1 MAGTHSNGANLYGP
15 MPVRLY
21 NTLTQKIEDFVP
33 KTPGKVKLYVC
44 GITVYDL
51 AHAGHGRTYTTFD
64 VLVRF
69 LRARGFEVDH
79 CQNVTDVD
87 DKIVNRA
94 KERGED
100 PLALSRRMDEL
111 ANQHLAAIG
120 CLKPAFMPRVS
131 STIDGIIDVTQKLIA
146 KGHAYVAETPN
157 GNDVYYGVRSFDGY
171 GKLSRRNLDELRAGA
186 SDRLAE
192 GAADIKKDPL
202 DFALWKSVAADAF
215 GFQSPWGK
223 GRPGWHIE
231 CSAMAL
237 KELGEQI
244 DIHGGGMDL
253 VFPHHENEIAQ
264 SEACTGKEFS
274 RFWMH
279 GGFLEIDSEKM
290 AKSLGNFVTIK
301 DVLDHNDPEAYRYF
315 VLGTHYRGP
324 LSFDVEKHEDGRVT
338 FPGLDEAE
346 RRMDYFYAA
355 RDALASIAGEHAAT
369 ESNILQGQAAVV
381 ATAKEKVLDALDRD
395 LNTPVALSVLAEL
408 GKAANEI
415 VMQAPKMKKDPA
427 KLEALQGLAAS
438 AVHSLQ
444 AACAPLGLM
453 QATSEEYWARTK
465 ARRLRLRGLD
475 HTKIDAKVAE
485 RTEARKA
492 KDFARADAIRKE
504 LAQNAVEIFDAGG
517 DTSSWKITL

>member
-1 MAGTHSNGANLYGP
+1 

-21 NTLTQKIEDFVP
+21 NTLTQKVEELVP
-33 KTPGKVKLYVC
+33 FTPGKVKLYVC

-69 LRARGFEVDH
+69 LRERGLEVTH

-94 KERGED
+94 LERGEN
-100 PLALSRRMDEL
+100 PLDLSRRMDKL
-111 ANQHLAAIG
+111 ANEHLRAIG
-120 CLKPAFMPRVS
+120 CLEPTVMPRVS
-131 STIDGIIDVTQKLIA
+131 TTIGGIVEITQKLIA
-146 KGHAYVAETPN
+146 SGNAYVAETPL
-157 GNDVYYGVRSFDGY
+157 GKDVYYAVRSFPGY
-171 GKLSRRNLDELRAGA
+171 GKLSRRNIDEMRAGA
-186 SDRLAE
+186 SERLAE
-192 GAADIKKDPL
+192 GATDIKKDPL
-202 DFALWKSVAADAF
+202 DFALWKAAGPDGF
-215 GFQSPWGK
+215 GFDSPWGK

-231 CSAMAL
+231 CSAMA
-237 KELGEQI
+237 KEQLGEQI

-264 SEACTGKEFS
+264 TEASTGKEFS
-274 RFWMH
+274 RVWMH

-301 DVLDHNDPEAYRYF
+301 DVLDHNDPEGYRYF
-315 VLGTHYRGP
+315 ILGTHYRGP
-324 LSFDVEKHEDGRVT
+324 LSFDVEKHADGRVT

-346 RRMDYFYAA
+346 RRMDYLYGTW
-355 RDALASIAGEHAAT
+355 DALAGIAGDAAPG
-369 ESNILQGQAAVV
+369 EPNILQGQAAVI
-381 ATAKEKVLDALDRD
+381 AEAREKVLEALDRD

-408 GKAANEI
+408 GKAGNEI
-415 VMQAPKMKKDPA
+415 VMQAPKLKKDPA
-427 KLEALQGLAAS
+427 KHEAVRKLAAS
-438 AVHSLQ
+438 AVRALD
-444 AACAPLGLM
+444 AACKPLGLM
-453 QATSEEYWARTK
+453 LAPSEEYWARTR

-475 HTKIDAKVAE
+475 ASKIDAMVAQ

-504 LAQNAVEIFDAGG
+504 LGGLGVEIFDAG
-517 DTSSWKITL
+517 DTTSWKIAL

>member
-1 MAGTHSNGANLYGP
+1 

-33 KTPGKVKLYVC
+33 AVPGKVKLYVC

-69 LRARGFEVDH
+69 LRARGFEVSH

-94 KERGED
+94 RERGED
-100 PLALSRRMDEL
+100 PLALSRRMGEL
-111 ANQHLAAIG
+111 AEQHLAAIG
-120 CLKPAFMPRVS
+120 CLKPTAMPRVS
-131 STIDGIIDVTQKLIA
+131 TTIGGIVGIIEELIR
-146 KGHAYVAETPN
+146 KGSAYVAETPA
-157 GNDVYYGVRSFDGY
+157 GKDVYYAVRSFPGY

-186 SDRLAE
+186 SERLTE
-192 GAADIKKDPL
+192 GAAEVKKDPL
-202 DFALWKSVAADAF
+202 DFALWKASGPDAF
-215 GFQSPWGK
+215 GFDSPWGK

-231 CSAMAL
+231 CSAMAFQ
-237 KELGEQI
+237 ELGEQI

-264 SEACTGKEFS
+264 SEACSGKEFS

-301 DVLDHNDPEAYRYF
+301 DVLEKNDPEGYRYF

-324 LSFDVEKHEDGRVT
+324 LSFDVEKREDGRVT

-346 RRMDYFYAA
+346 RRMDYLYAT
-355 RDALASIAGEHAAT
+355 RDALVNLAGDSEAGEP
-369 ESNILQGQAAVV
+369 NILQGQAEV
-381 ATAKEKVLDALDRD
+381 ALGAKDKVLEALDRD

-427 KLEALQGLAAS
+427 KNEAIKKLAAT
-438 AVHSLQ
+438 AVRALD

-453 QATSEEYWARTK
+453 QAESDAYWKRTK
-465 ARRLRLRGLD
+465 ERRLRLRGLEAAA
-475 HTKIDAKVAE
+475 IDAKVLE

-504 LAQNAVEIFDAGG
+504 LAASGVEIFDAG
-517 DTSSWKITL
+517 DASSWKIAL

>member
-1 MAGTHSNGANLYGP
+1 

-33 KTPGKVKLYVC
+33 IEPGKVKLYVC

-51 AHAGHGRTYTTFD
+51 PHAGHGRTYTTFD

-69 LRARGFEVDH
+69 LRARGFEVSH

-100 PLALSRRMDEL
+100 PLALSRRMGDL
-111 ANQHLAAIG
+111 ADAHLAAIG
-120 CLKPAFMPRVS
+120 CLKPRLMPRVS
-131 STIDGIIDVTQKLIA
+131 TTIDGIIEIIQKLIA
-146 KGHAYVAETPN
+146 NDHAYVAETPQ
-157 GNDVYYGVRSFDGY
+157 GKDVYYAVRSFDGY
-171 GKLSRRNLDELRAGA
+171 GKLSRRNVEEMRSGA
-186 SDRLAE
+186 SERLAE
-192 GAADIKKDPL
+192 GAADVKRDPL
-202 DFALWKSVAADAF
+202 DFALWKAAGANGF
-215 GFQSPWGK
+215 GFDSPWGK

-264 SEACTGKEFS
+264 SEAANRKSFA
-274 RFWMH
+274 RYWMH

-301 DVLDHNDPEAYRYF
+301 DVLDHNDPEGYRYF
-315 VLGTHYRGP
+315 ILGTHYRGP
-324 LSFDVEKHEDGRVT
+324 LSFDVEKHADGRVT

-346 RRMDYFYAA
+346 RRVDYLYAT
-355 RDALASIAGEHAAT
+355 RDALSNIAQDAEPG
-369 ESNILQGQAAVV
+369 ESNVLQGQAAIV
-381 ATAKEKVLDALDRD
+381 AEAKERVLDALDRD

-408 GKAANEI
+408 GKAGNEI
-415 VMQAPKMKKDPA
+415 VMQAPKLKKDPA
-427 KLEALQGLAAS
+427 KHEAVRKLAAA
-438 AVHSLQ
+438 AVRALD

-453 QATSEEYWARTK
+453 QAESVEYWARTK

-475 HTKIDAKVAE
+475 AKTIDAKVSE
-485 RTEARKA
+485 RAEARKA

-504 LAQNAVEIFDAGG
+504 LGAVGVEVFDAG
-517 DTSSWKITL
+517 DVSSWKIAL

>member
-1 MAGTHSNGANLYGP
+1 MS
-15 MPVRLY
+15 VRLY
-21 NTLTQKIEDFVP
+21 NTLTQKVEDFVP
-33 KTPGKVKLYVC
+33 ATPGKVKLYVC

-69 LRARGFEVDH
+69 LRARGFEVSH

-100 PLALSRRMDEL
+100 PLALSKRMSEL
-111 ANQHLAAIG
+111 AEAHLAAIG
-120 CLKPAFMPRVS
+120 CLKPTSMPRVS
-131 STIDGIIDVTQKLIA
+131 TTIEEVIAIVEKLIRN
-146 KGHAYVAETPN
+146 GNAYVAETPQ
-157 GNDVYYGVRSFDGY
+157 GKDVYFAVRNFAGY
-171 GKLSRRNLDELRAGA
+171 GKLSRRNLDDLRAGA
-186 SDRLAE
+186 SERLAE
-192 GAADIKKDPL
+192 GASEVKRDPL
-202 DFALWKSVAADAF
+202 DFALWKATGPDAF
-215 GFQSPWGK
+215 GFDSPWGK

-264 SEACTGKEFS
+264 SEAASGKEFS
-274 RFWMH
+274 RYWMH

-301 DVLDHNDPEAYRYF
+301 DVLEKNDPEGYRYF

-324 LSFDVEKHEDGRVT
+324 LSFDVQKHDDGRVT

-346 RRMDYFYAA
+346 RRMDYLYATK
-355 RDALASIAGEHAAT
+355 DALVALAGDSEPG
-369 ESNILQGQAAVV
+369 EPNILQGQAKVFAE
-381 ATAKEKVLDALDRD
+381 AKEKVLEALDRD

-408 GKAANEI
+408 GKAGNEI

-427 KLEALQGLAAS
+427 KHEAVRKLAAF
-438 AVHSLQ
+438 AVRAL
-444 AACAPLGLM
+444 ADACAPLGLM
-453 QATSEEYWARTK
+453 QADSEAYWKRTK
-465 ARRLRLRGLD
+465 ERRLRLRNLSAAS
-475 HTKIDAKVAE
+475 IDAKVAE
-485 RTEARKA
+485 RAEARKA

-504 LAQNAVEIFDAGG
+504 LAEVGVEIFDAS
-517 DTSSWKITL
+517 DASTWKIAL

>member
-1 MAGTHSNGANLYGP
+1 

-21 NTLTQKIEDFVP
+21 NTLTQKVEDFVP
-33 KTPGKVKLYVC
+33 LTPGKVKLYVC
-44 GITVYDL
+44 GITTYDL

-69 LRARGFEVDH
+69 LRARGYEVTH

-94 KERGED
+94 AERGEA
-100 PLALSRRMDEL
+100 PLELSRRMDEL
-111 ANQHLAAIG
+111 ANEHLRRIG
-120 CLKPAFMPRVS
+120 CLPPTMMPRVS
-131 STIDGIIDVTQKLIA
+131 TSIDDIVAITRELID
-146 KGHAYVAETPN
+146 KGHAYVAETPV
-157 GNDVYYGVRSFDGY
+157 GKDVYYAVRSFPGY

-186 SDRLAE
+186 SERLAE
-192 GAADIKKDPL
+192 HAADVKRDPL
-202 DFALWKSVAADAF
+202 DFALWKGVGPEAF
-215 GFQSPWGK
+215 GFDSPWGK

-231 CSAMAL
+231 CSAMA
-237 KELGEQI
+237 KRELGEQI

-264 SEACTGKEFS
+264 SEAATKKTFAS
-274 RFWMH
+274 VWMH

-301 DVLDHNDPEAYRYF
+301 DVLEKNDPEAYRYF

-324 LSFDVEKHEDGRVT
+324 LSFDVDKQPDGRVV

-346 RRMDYFYAA
+346 RRVDYLYAT
-355 RDALASIAGEHAAT
+355 RDALASVAEGAAPST
-369 ESNILQGQAAVV
+369 ELPNVLQGQATVV
-381 ATAKEKVLDALDRD
+381 KEAKDKVLAALDRD

-415 VMQAPKMKKDPA
+415 VMQAPKLRKDPA
-427 KLEALQGLAAS
+427 KHEAVKKLAA
-438 AVHSLQ
+438 AALR
-444 AACAPLGLM
+444 ALKDACAPLGLM
-453 QATSEEYWARTK
+453 QAAPEDYWSRTK
-465 ARRLRLRGLD
+465 ARRLRLRGLEASAL
-475 HTKIDAKVAE
+475 DAKVRE
-485 RTEARKA
+485 RAEARQA

-504 LAQNAVEIFDAGG
+504 LAELGVEVFDAGEAS
-517 DTSSWKITL
+517 TWKVTL

>member
-1 MAGTHSNGANLYGP
+1 

-33 KTPGKVKLYVC
+33 RTPGKVKLYVC

-69 LRARGFEVDH
+69 LRARGFDVEH

-100 PLALSRRMDEL
+100 PLDLSRRMDEL
-111 ANQHLAAIG
+111 ANQHLATIG
-120 CLKPAFMPRVS
+120 CLKPTYMPRVS
-131 STIDGIIDVTQKLIA
+131 TTIDGIIGVTQKLIE
-146 KGHAYVAETPN
+146 KGHAYVAETPV
-157 GNDVYYGVRSFDGY
+157 GNDVYYSVRSFEGY

-186 SDRLAE
+186 SERLAE

-202 DFALWKSVAADAF
+202 DFALWKSVPGDAF
-215 GFQSPWGK
+215 GFDSPWGK

-237 KELGEQI
+237 SELGETI

-264 SEACTGKEFS
+264 SEACNGKEFS

-324 LSFDVEKHEDGRVT
+324 LSFDVEKHADGRVT

-346 RRMDYFYAA
+346 RRMDYFYGT
-355 RDALASIAGEHAAT
+355 RDALAAIAGDSPPA
-369 ESNILQGQAAVV
+369 ESNILQGQAAIV
-381 ATAKEKVLDALDRD
+381 AGAKEKVLDALDRD

-408 GKAANEI
+408 GRAANEI
-415 VMQAPKMKKDPA
+415 VMQAPKLKKDPA
-427 KLEALQGLAAS
+427 KHEALRGLAA
-438 AVHSLQ
+438 AALRALD

-453 QATSEEYWARTK
+453 QAESEAYWARTK

-475 HTKIDAKVAE
+475 AATIDAKVAA
-485 RTEARKA
+485 RSEARRA

-504 LAQNAVEIFDAGG
+504 LAESAVEIFDAG
-517 DTSSWKITL
+517 DTSSWKIAL

>member
-1 MAGTHSNGANLYGP
+1 

-33 KTPGKVKLYVC
+33 LTPGQVKLYVC

-69 LRARGFEVDH
+69 LRARGFEVSH

-100 PLALSRRMDEL
+100 PLALSKRMGEL
-111 ANQHLAAIG
+111 ADAHLAAIG
-120 CLKPAFMPRVS
+120 CARPTVMPRVS
-131 STIDGIIDVTQKLIA
+131 TTIDGIVDIIEKLIH
-146 KGHAYVAETPN
+146 KGHAYVAETPH
-157 GNDVYYGVRSFDGY
+157 GKDVYYAVRNFPGY
-171 GKLSRRNLDELRAGA
+171 GKLSRRNLDDLRAGA
-186 SDRLAE
+186 SERLAE
-192 GAADIKKDPL
+192 GATDVKKDPL
-202 DFALWKSVAADAF
+202 DFALWKAAGPDAF
-215 GFQSPWGK
+215 GFDSPWGK

-231 CSAMAL
+231 CSAMAFA
-237 KELGEQI
+237 ELGEQI

-264 SEACTGKEFS
+264 SEACSGKEFA
-274 RFWMH
+274 RYWMH

-301 DVLDHNDPEAYRYF
+301 DVLDKNDPEGYRYF

-324 LSFDVEKHEDGRVT
+324 LSFDVEKHPDGRVT

-346 RRMDYFYAA
+346 RRMDYLYAT
-355 RDALASIAGEHAAT
+355 RDALVSLAADAEPGEP
-369 ESNILQGQAAVV
+369 NILQGQAQIV
-381 ATAKEKVLDALDRD
+381 AEAKEKVLEALDRD

-408 GKAANEI
+408 GKAGNEI
-415 VMQAPKMKKDPA
+415 VMQAPKMRKDPA
-427 KLEALQGLAAS
+427 KNEALKKLAAS
-438 AVHSLQ
+438 AVRALD

-453 QATSEEYWARTK
+453 QAKSDAYWARTRE
-465 ARRLRLRGLD
+465 RRLRLRGLD
-475 HTKIDAKVAE
+475 ASAIDAKVAE
-485 RTEARKA
+485 RGEARKA
-492 KDFARADAIRKE
+492 KDFAKADAIRKE
-504 LAQNAVEIFDAGG
+504 LGEVGVEIFDAA
-517 DTSSWKITL
+517 DTSSWKIAL

>member
-1 MAGTHSNGANLYGP
+1 MS
-15 MPVRLY
+15 VRLY

-33 KTPGKVKLYVC
+33 HEPGKVKLYVC

-69 LRARGFEVDH
+69 LRARGYEVSH

-100 PLALSRRMDEL
+100 PLALSKRMGEL
-111 ANQHLAAIG
+111 ADEHLAAIG
-120 CLKPAFMPRVS
+120 CLKPTAMPRVS
-131 STIDGIIDVTQKLIA
+131 STIDGIVEITQKLID
-146 KGHAYVAETPN
+146 KGHAYVVDTPQ
-157 GNDVYYGVRSFDGY
+157 GKDVYYAVRDFPGY
-171 GKLSRRNLDELRAGA
+171 GKLSRRNLDDLRAGA
-186 SDRLAE
+186 SERLAE
-192 GAADIKKDPL
+192 GASDVKRDPL
-202 DFALWKSVAADAF
+202 DFALWKAAGPEGF
-215 GFQSPWGK
+215 GFDSPWGR

-231 CSAMAL
+231 CSAMAA
-237 KELGEQI
+237 KILGEQI

-264 SEACTGKEFS
+264 SEAATGKEFA
-274 RFWMH
+274 RYWMH

-301 DVLDHNDPEAYRYF
+301 DVLDKNDAEGYRYF

-324 LSFDVEKHEDGRVT
+324 LSFDVEKHADGRVT

-346 RRMDYFYAA
+346 RRMDYLYAT
-355 RDALASIAGEHAAT
+355 RDALVGLAGDAEPGERNVPNALPLQSQAKVIAEAP
-369 ESNILQGQAAVV
+369 
-381 ATAKEKVLDALDRD
+381 EKVLEALDRD

-415 VMQAPKMKKDPA
+415 AMQAPKMKKDPA
-427 KLEALQGLAAS
+427 KYDAARKLAAA
-438 AVHSLQ
+438 AVQ
-444 AACAPLGLM
+444 ALDTACAPLGLM
-453 QATSEEYWARTK
+453 QAPSDAYWKRTK
-465 ARRLRLRGLD
+465 ERRLRLRGLD
-475 HTKIDAKVAE
+475 ATTIDAKVAE
-485 RTEARKA
+485 RSDARRA
-492 KDFARADAIRKE
+492 KDFAKADAIRKE
-504 LAQNAVEIFDAGG
+504 LASVGVEIFDAG
-517 DTSSWKITL
+517 DTTSWKIAL

>member
-1 MAGTHSNGANLYGP
+1 

-33 KTPGKVKLYVC
+33 STPGKVKLYVC

-69 LRARGFEVDH
+69 LRARGFEVTH

-94 KERGED
+94 RERGEE
-100 PLALSRRMDEL
+100 PLALSRRMGEL
-111 ANQHLAAIG
+111 ADRHLAAIG
-120 CLKPAFMPRVS
+120 CMRPTAMPRVS
-131 STIDGIIDVTQKLIA
+131 TTIDGIIELTQRLIA
-146 KGHAYVAETPN
+146 NGHAYVAETPA
-157 GNDVYYGVRSFDGY
+157 GKDVYYAVRSFDGY
-171 GKLSRRNLDELRAGA
+171 GKLSRRNLDDLRAGA
-186 SDRLAE
+186 SDRLSE
-192 GAADIKKDPL
+192 GAADVKRDPL
-202 DFALWKSVAADAF
+202 DFALWKSAGADGF
-215 GFQSPWGK
+215 GFESPWGK

-231 CSAMAL
+231 CSAMAMR
-237 KELGEQI
+237 ELGEQI

-264 SEACTGKEFS
+264 TEAATGKELS

-324 LSFDVEKHEDGRVT
+324 LSFDVEKQADGRVT

-346 RRMDYFYAA
+346 RRMDYLYAT
-355 RDALASIAGEHAAT
+355 RDALLAVAAGSEPG
-369 ESNILQGQAAVV
+369 EPNILQGQAEVV
-381 ATAKEKVLDALDRD
+381 LQAKEKVLEALDRD

-408 GKAANEI
+408 GKAGNEI
-415 VMQAPKMKKDPA
+415 VMQAPKLRKDPA
-427 KLEALQGLAAS
+427 KHEAVRKLAA
-438 AVHSLQ
+438 AAARAFD
-444 AACAPLGLM
+444 AACGPLGLM
-453 QATSEEYWARTK
+453 QAEPEEYWARTR

-475 HTKIDAKVAE
+475 AAAIDRKVAE
-485 RTEARKA
+485 RADARKG
-492 KDFARADAIRKE
+492 KDFPRADALRKE
-504 LAQNAVEIFDAGG
+504 LAAIGVEVFDAG
-517 DTSSWKITL
+517 DASSWKIGI

>member
-1 MAGTHSNGANLYGP
+1 

-33 KTPGKVKLYVC
+33 ATPGKVKLYVC

-69 LRARGFEVDH
+69 LRARGFEVSH

-94 KERGED
+94 KERGEE
-100 PLALSRRMDEL
+100 PLALSKRMGEL
-111 ANQHLAAIG
+111 AEEHLAAIG
-120 CLKPAFMPRVS
+120 CMRPTSMPRVS
-131 STIDGIIDVTQKLIA
+131 TTIDGIVDLTQRLIQ
-146 KGHAYVAETPN
+146 KGSAYVAETPH
-157 GNDVYYGVRSFDGY
+157 GKDVYYSVRSFPGY
-171 GKLSRRNLDELRAGA
+171 GKLSRRNLDDLRAGA
-186 SDRLAE
+186 SERLAA
-192 GAADIKKDPL
+192 GAVDVKKDPL
-202 DFALWKSVAADAF
+202 DFALWKAAGPDGF
-215 GFQSPWGK
+215 GFDSPWGK

-231 CSAMAL
+231 CSAMAF
-237 KELGEQI
+237 KELGEHI

-264 SEACTGKEFS
+264 SEACSGKELA

-301 DVLDHNDPEAYRYF
+301 DVLEKNDPEGYRYF

-324 LSFDVEKHEDGRVT
+324 LSFDVEKHDDGRVT

-346 RRMDYFYAA
+346 RRMDYLYAT
-355 RDALASIAGEHAAT
+355 RDALVSLADGSEPGEP
-369 ESNILQGQAAVV
+369 NILQGQAEVV
-381 ATAKEKVLDALDRD
+381 AGAKERMLEALDRD

-408 GKAANEI
+408 GKAGNEI

-427 KLEALQGLAAS
+427 KHEAVRKLAAS
-438 AVHSLQ
+438 AVRALA

-453 QATSEEYWARTK
+453 QAEPEAYWKRTK
-465 ARRLRLRGLD
+465 ARRLRLRGLAAAD
-475 HTKIDAKVAE
+475 IDAKVAA

-492 KDFARADAIRKE
+492 KDFAKADAIRKE
-504 LAQNAVEIFDAGG
+504 LAAVGVEVFDAADG
-517 DTSSWKITL
+517 SSWKITL

>member
-1 MAGTHSNGANLYGP
+1 MS
-15 MPVRLY
+15 VRLY

-33 KTPGKVKLYVC
+33 ATPGKVKLYVC

-69 LRARGFEVDH
+69 LRARGFEVSH

-100 PLALSRRMDEL
+100 PLALSKRMGAL
-111 ANQHLAAIG
+111 AEEHLAAIG
-120 CLKPAFMPRVS
+120 CLKPTVMPRVS
-131 STIDGIIDVTQKLIA
+131 STIGGIIEIVQKLIQ
-146 KGHAYVAETPN
+146 KGAAYVAETPQ
-157 GNDVYYGVRSFDGY
+157 GKDVYYAVRSFPGY

-186 SDRLAE
+186 SERLAE
-192 GAADIKKDPL
+192 HAADVKKDPL
-202 DFALWKSVAADAF
+202 DFALWKATGADAF
-215 GFQSPWGK
+215 GFDSPWGK

-231 CSAMAL
+231 CSAMAFA
-237 KELGEQI
+237 ELGEQI

-264 SEACTGKEFS
+264 SEACSGKEFS
-274 RFWMH
+274 RYWMH

-301 DVLDHNDPEAYRYF
+301 DVLEKNDPEGYRYF

-324 LSFDVEKHEDGRVT
+324 LSFDVEKHADGRVT

-346 RRMDYFYAA
+346 RRMDYLYAT
-355 RDALASIAGEHAAT
+355 RDALAALAGDT
-369 ESNILQGQAAVV
+369 ESGEPNILQGQAEVV
-381 ATAKEKVLDALDRD
+381 AGAKEKVLEALDRD

-408 GKAANEI
+408 GKAGNEI

-427 KLEALQGLAAS
+427 KNEAIKKLAAS
-438 AVHSLQ
+438 AVRAFQ

-453 QATSEEYWARTK
+453 QADSASYWKRTK
-465 ARRLRLRGLD
+465 ERRLRLRGLD
-475 HTKIDAKVAE
+475 AAAIDAKVAE
-485 RTEARKA
+485 RGNARKA
-492 KDFARADAIRKE
+492 KDFAKADAIRKE
-504 LAQNAVEIFDAGG
+504 LAEVGVEIFDAA
-517 DTSSWKITL
+517 DASTWKIAL